1 MTKKITSLRVVRA
14 GSSPD
19 VDSDINTERRPE
31 TIQHVKEIY
40 GNDNVASIGTFST
53 LAAKGAF
60 KTMCT
65 IYEIP
70 YAQANKITELIPSG
84 GEGGDITLSDMYDPA
99 KDAYEAAADFR
110 SATAGAEWEQII
122 EGAMGLEGKNKTTG
136 VHPCGIVI
144 SSKQLLNTIP
154 LQVRQDD
161 GLVVTQWSYP
171 ELESLGLIKMDFLGL
186 DTVDL
191 IQHTVENIMKNGK
204 TPPNMLEII
213 HGPMDDKKTFEVLAR
228 GETIGLFQLASP
240 GVQDL
245 LKRIKPTAIDDI
257 IATTALYRPG
267 PMGVQ
272 SHIRYADRKN
282 GKEEIDFIHSD
293 FKGTAIEDILGNTY
307 GLVVYQEQIIRIA
320 NQIAGM
326 TLQEGDDL
334 RSAMGKK
341 KMAKMLS
348 MKPKFI
354 EGGQIKGYS
363 AEAMEVLWSTC
374 EEFAKYGFNLAHSVA
389 YGINAYQTAFL
400 KTHYPVEFMAALI
413 SQNVGNREKVLI
425 FLQEARRM
433 GLKVGSIDVN
443 TSAIKV
449 SPDYSGKSS
458 FDIVFG
464 FSGASGVSRDVAKI
478 IIDEREKNGLFKS
491 VQDMVNR
498 CYPLGITNRKIYENI
513 AKAGGFDQFGVS
525 RRAVVE
531 NLTGLL
537 AGSKTKESKG
547 ASLFDMFGETQA
559 IDAGTVDLTTMPEYP
574 HVEML
579 KHEASVIGLY
589 LTSHPL
595 TKAGP
600 GLSKARTATVASLM
614 KSPVQT
620 TATLTVAITDVSKK
634 IMRRGGKRITVTMDD
649 GTGYMSA
656 NISRDIVKG
665 IDKKIA
671 QERLRKLY
679 EDGEAVVPDEMEELI
694 LDGNVTALEDIEQN
708 SVYVVKVS
716 FRPSRGE
723 SPYGA
728 AIHSITPLALAD
740 DGSLPIRMRL
750 LYTEDS
756 EQKARDLAKKLPI
769 ALSKRN
775 PGDFPIFVS
784 IARKDSPI
792 EAEDDLL
799 YKAAIEEI
807 RGVAVTKD
815 VAKSA
820 GSSDLWGN
828 ANAQKKSKKPAAKVK
843 SRDWAK
849 LAASA
854 TKSTRRGFRP
864 GATIDDWDFIEKL
877 TYVDSGYRAAKSK
890 KTELDIERYLG
901 VESYDFGT
909 FDPSILED

>member
-1 MTKKITSLRVVRA
+1 MTKKITSLKVVRA

-31 TIQHVKEIY
+31 TIQHVTEIY
-40 GNDNVASIGTFST
+40 GNGNVASIGTFST

-70 YAQANKITELIPSG
+70 YAQANKITELIPAG
-84 GEGGDITLSDMYDPA
+84 GEGGDITLSDMYDPT

-110 SATAGAEWEQII
+110 SATSGGEWEQII

-144 SSKQLLNTIP
+144 SSKPLLNTIP

-213 HGPMDDKKTFEVLAR
+213 HGPMDDKKTFEILAR

-245 LKRIKPTAIDDI
+245 LKRIKPTSIDDI

-293 FKGTAIEDILGNTY
+293 FKGTAIEEILGNTY
-307 GLVVYQEQIIRIA
+307 GLVVFQEQIIRIA

-354 EGGQIKGYS
+354 EGGKEKGYS

-443 TSAIKV
+443 T
-449 SPDYSGKSS
+449 Y
-458 FDIVFG
+458 
-464 FSGASGVSRDVAKI
+464 
-478 IIDEREKNGLFKS
+478 
-491 VQDMVNR
+491 Q
-498 CYPLGITNRKIYENI
+498 GI
-513 AKAGGFDQFGVS
+513 
-525 RRAVVE
+525 
-531 NLTGLL
+531 
-537 AGSKTKESKG
+537 
-547 ASLFDMFGETQA
+547 
-559 IDAGTVDLTTMPEYP
+559 P
-574 HVEML
+574 
-579 KHEASVIGLY
+579 
-589 LTSHPL
+589 
-595 TKAGP
+595 
-600 GLSKARTATVASLM
+600 
-614 KSPVQT
+614 
-620 TATLTVAITDVSKK
+620 
-634 IMRRGGKRITVTMDD
+634 
-649 GTGYMSA
+649 
-656 NISRDIVKG
+656 
-665 IDKKIA
+665 
-671 QERLRKLY
+671 RLQR
-679 EDGEAVVPDEMEELI
+679 
-694 LDGNVTALEDIEQN
+694 
-708 SVYVVKVS
+708 
-716 FRPSRGE
+716 
-723 SPYGA
+723 
-728 AIHSITPLALAD
+728 
-740 DGSLPIRMRL
+740 
-750 LYTEDS
+750 
-756 EQKARDLAKKLPI
+756 
-769 ALSKRN
+769 
-775 PGDFPIFVS
+775 
-784 IARKDSPI
+784 
-792 EAEDDLL
+792 
-799 YKAAIEEI
+799 
-807 RGVAVTKD
+807 
-815 VAKSA
+815 
-820 GSSDLWGN
+820 
-828 ANAQKKSKKPAAKVK
+828 
-843 SRDWAK
+843 
-849 LAASA
+849 
-854 TKSTRRGFRP
+854 
-864 GATIDDWDFIEKL
+864 
-877 TYVDSGYRAAKSK
+877 
-890 KTELDIERYLG
+890 
-901 VESYDFGT
+901 
-909 FDPSILED
+909 

>member
-1 MTKKITSLRVVRA
+1 MGKKITSLKVVRA

-19 VDSDINTERRPE
+19 VDSDINTQRRPE
-31 TIQHVKEIY
+31 TIQHVTEVY
-40 GNDNVASIGTFST
+40 GSQNVASIGTFST

-70 YAQANKITELIPSG
+70 FAQANKITELIPSG
-84 GEGGDITLSDMYDPA
+84 GEGGDVTISDIYDPSS
-99 KDAYEAAADFR
+99 DVYDSAADFR
-110 SATAGAEWEQII
+110 SATAGAEWEKII
-122 EGAMGLEGKNKTTG
+122 EGAKGLEGKNKTTG

-144 SSKQLLNTIP
+144 SSQPLLNTIP

-213 HGPMDDKKTFEVLAR
+213 HGPMDDKKTFEMLAR

-245 LKRIKPTAIDDI
+245 LKRIKPTSINDI

-267 PMGVQ
+267 PMGMQ

-282 GKEEIDFIHSD
+282 GKEEVDFIHPD
-293 FKGTAIEDILGNTY
+293 FKGSPIEELLGNTY
-307 GLVVYQEQIIRIA
+307 GLVVFQEQIIRIA
-320 NQIAGM
+320 NQVAGM

-348 MKPKFI
+348 MKPKFL
-354 EGGQIKGYS
+354 EGGIAKGYS
-363 AEAMEVLWSTC
+363 AEAMEMLWSTC

-389 YGINAYQTAFL
+389 YGINAYQTAYL

-449 SPDYSGKSS
+449 SPDYSGDSD

-464 FSGASGVSRDVAKI
+464 FSGASGVSKDNAKI
-478 IIDEREKNGLFKS
+478 IIDEREKNGPFTS
-491 VQDMVNR
+491 VQDMINR

-513 AKAGGFDQFGVS
+513 AKAGGFDRFGVS

-537 AGSKTKESKG
+537 AGAKTKESKG
-547 ASLFDMFGETQA
+547 ASIFDILGESSA
-559 IDAGTVDLTTMPEYP
+559 IDSSSVDLTSMAEYP
-574 HVEML
+574 HVEKL

-595 TKAGP
+595 SKAGP

-620 TATLTVAITDVSKK
+620 QATLTVAVTDVTKK
-634 IMRRGGKRITVTMDD
+634 IMRRGGKRITVTLDD
-649 GTGYMSA
+649 GTGYITA

-671 QERLRKLY
+671 QTRLRKLY
-679 EDGEAVVPDEMEELI
+679 EDGETMVPEEMEELI
-694 LDGNVTALEDIEQN
+694 MDSDVTPIEDIEQN
-708 SVYVVKVS
+708 SVYVVKLTY
-716 FRPSRGE
+716 RPARGE

-728 AIHSITPLALAD
+728 AVHSITPLALAD

-750 LYTEDS
+750 LYTEAN
-756 EQKARDLAKKLPI
+756 EGKARELARKLPGAI
-769 ALSKRN
+769 EKRN
-775 PGDFPIFVS
+775 PGEFPIFVALAS
-784 IARKDSPI
+784 KDAPI
-792 EAEDDLL
+792 EAENENV

-807 RGVAVTKD
+807 RGVQK
-815 VAKSA
+815 KSSA
-820 GSSDLWGN
+820 TSSSRNDSDLWGN
-828 ANAQKKSKKPAAKVK
+828 AQAQKKKGKKPAVNSNARVWPPK
-843 SRDWAK
+843 APQ
-849 LAASA
+849 AQ
-854 TKSTRRGFRP
+854 RRGFRP
-864 GATIDDWDFIEKL
+864 GATLDDWDFIEKL
-877 TYVDSGYRAAKSK
+877 TYVDSGYRAAKTK

-901 VESYDFGT
+901 VESYDFGV